1 MQSKNPKPKL
11 SLSPEEI
18 KNRIEN
24 DPSFVL
30 VKRFDYSID
39 KLVKRYPHSCPDH
52 IAAQALDLDIEVLQ
66 ERYIQI
72 VGKLRLGM
80 GVE

>member
-1 MQSKNPKPKL
+1 
-11 SLSPEEI
+11 
-18 KNRIEN
+18 
-24 DPSFVL
+24 